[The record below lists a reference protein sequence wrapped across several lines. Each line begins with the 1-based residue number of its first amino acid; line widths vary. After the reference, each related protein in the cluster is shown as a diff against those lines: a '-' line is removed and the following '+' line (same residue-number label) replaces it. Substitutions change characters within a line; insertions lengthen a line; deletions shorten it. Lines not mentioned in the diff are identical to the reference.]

1 MTLSKILAASVLALS
16 FASPVLAQEQNT
28 LAERNVYLFTGG
40 KMAHIKATD
49 AMHAMAMKEFTPIK
63 DGTMIYVSGGKFY
76 MSSDKKMANGQMLH
90 TEFFGKDAG
99 IGSQR

>member
-1 MTLSKILAASVLALS
+1 
-16 FASPVLAQEQNT
+16 
-28 LAERNVYLFTGG
+28 
-40 KMAHIKATD
+40 
-49 AMHAMAMKEFTPIK
+49 MKEFTPIK

-76 MSSDKKMANGQMLH
+76 MANDKKMANGQMLH